1 MKQSQK
7 ASEDLYTKAL
17 EIIRNAGPQ
26 GILQRDLW
34 KALKVSSRE
43 GSRVALTLEKRSLII
58 REPVSQ
64 GRLKTFKLI
73 AVSNDLK
80 SSLEAIGGC
89 PCFSCTNLSR
99 CGSGQQISPE
109 NCEDLTGWLLKS

>member
-7 ASEDLYTKAL
+7 ESEDLYAKAL
-17 EIIRNAGPQ
+17 EIIRSAGPQ

-43 GSRVALTLEKRSLII
+43 GSRIASALEKRNLIV
-58 REPVSQ
+58 RERVLQ
-64 GRLKTFKLI
+64 GRFKTFKLI

-80 SSLEAIGGC
+80 VSLEAMNGC
-89 PCFSCTNLSR
+89 PCFSCTNLLR

-109 NCEDLTGWLLKS
+109 NCEDLTEWLLKS

>member
-1 MKQSQK
+1 MKQDQK
-7 ASEDLYTKAL
+7 ASEDLYAKAL
-17 EIIRNAGPQ
+17 EIVRNAGSQ

-43 GSRVALTLEKRSLII
+43 GSRIALTLEKRSLII
-58 REPVSQ
+58 REPVFQ

-73 AVSNDLK
+73 AVSNNLK
-80 SSLEAIGGC
+80 TSLEAIGGC
-89 PCFSCTNLSR
+89 PCFSCTNLLR

-109 NCEDLTGWLLKS
+109 NCEDLTEWLLKS